1 MAAKIL
7 DAYVNGMKLKR
18 CKFGGVDEVDA
29 LKHMEALAMRYEQV
43 VAQLGQRA
51 TTLEQENQGYYNQLV
66 QMQQSMDALRSE
78 NDQLRR
84 RAAAAS
90 SSVWSG
96 GESVATET
104 TQRQILQELRAM
116 NRAYR

>member
-18 CKFGGVDEVDA
+18 CRFGGVDEVDA

-43 VAQLGQRA
+43 VAQLVQRA
-51 TTLEQENQGYYNQLV
+51 AALEQENQGYYSQLV
-66 QMQQSMDALRSE
+66 QMQQSVDALRAE

-84 RAAAAS
+84 RADAAGLSA
-90 SSVWSG
+90 WGSG
-96 GESVATET
+96 EAVATEM
-104 TQRQILQELRAM
+104 TQRQILQELRTM
-116 NRAYR
+116 SRAYR